1 MKFSRARKGAVT
13 VRLEAGEARLLSRC
27 AADLLELLGPEP
39 VEQDDLFASLGL
51 SGGQVDR
58 PSDPA
63 LLRLF
68 PDAYASADEAGREAT
83 ADFRRFTE
91 SDLRAG
97 KRRDARTLVET
108 LQGADGAVQLDG
120 RQTAAWLGCLN
131 DLRLVLGAR
140 LEVTEQMDLGDVS
153 EDAPEHHALM
163 VYTWLGGVQELLL
176 QRLL

>member
-1 MKFSRARKGAVT
+1 MRFSRARKGAVT
-13 VRLEAGEARLLSRC
+13 VRLEPGEARLLTRC
-27 AADLLELLGPEP
+27 ALDLLELLGPEP
-39 VEQDDLFASLGL
+39 LAEQDLFAAIGL
-51 SGGQVDR
+51 SGDPVER

-63 LLRLF
+63 VLRLF
-68 PDAYASADEAGREAT
+68 PDAYATADEAGREAT

-91 SDLRAG
+91 RDLRVG

-108 LQGADGAVQLDG
+108 LEDAGGAVQLDE

-140 LEVTEQMDLGDVS
+140 LEVTEETDLDELS
-153 EDAPEHHALM
+153 EDAPEYHALM